1 MKATD
6 IITTDIDRLGML
18 LAQIA
23 DLEAKAT
30 EIKDALKD
38 AGSAGQGPKFAGN
51 LFEATYSESNR
62 SVVDWKA
69 IAEKY
74 KVSAEDIAAFTKTTA
89 VFSIKV
95 TAR

>member
-1 MKATD
+1 MKSTD

-38 AGSAGQGPKFAGN
+38 AGSDGKGPKFTGN
-51 LFEATYSESNR
+51 LFEATYTETNR
-62 SVVDWKA
+62 PVVDWKA
-69 IAEKY
+69 IAKKY
-74 KVSAEDIAAFTKTTA
+74 NVSDEDIAAFTKTTA

-95 TAR
+95 TSR